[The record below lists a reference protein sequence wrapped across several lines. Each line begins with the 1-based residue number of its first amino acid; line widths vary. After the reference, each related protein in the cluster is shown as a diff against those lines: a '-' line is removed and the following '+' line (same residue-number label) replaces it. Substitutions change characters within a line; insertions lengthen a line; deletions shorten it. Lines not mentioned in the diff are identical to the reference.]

1 MLQQVVLPAALT
13 HVHARAACTHPTL
26 SIYVMRASGNS
37 HMCTQRAVS
46 AQTVEHSMVKKMHV
60 CMQSARAGQH
70 PTNVKPGTLAL
81 PGLIPYY
88 RACSR
93 VNTHRY
99 ACCAPSTLSH

>member
-46 AQTVEHSMVKKMHV
+46 AQTVEHSMVKK
-60 CMQSARAGQH
+60 CMC
-70 PTNVKPGTLAL
+70 
-81 PGLIPYY
+81 
-88 RACSR
+88 ACR
-93 VNTHRY
+93 VLERDNTQR
-99 ACCAPSTLSH
+99 T